1 MLSTLLRR
9 VLSHGT
15 IRTVA
20 HNTRRVASVCSWFDD
35 NARPLPWR
43 NSTTWGV
50 VVSEFMLQQTP
61 VHRVEPVWQ
70 DWMAR
75 WPTPQLLASEPSG
88 EAVRA
93 WGRLGYPRRALRL
106 HATAQQITDQHGGR
120 VPSSDEALRALPGV
134 GEYTAAAIR
143 AFAFG
148 LESTVLDVNVR
159 RVISRAWSGID
170 EPPSHL
176 SAVERTLA
184 NSLATAADDPSA
196 WAAASMELGAIVC
209 TKTTPQCS
217 VCPLK
222 RSCAW
227 RSAGF
232 PPSEAA
238 RRRQPRYEG
247 SDRQARG
254 RILSALRESETAVNG
269 NILVDMSADRDQM
282 LRALESLESEG
293 LIRRVGRAFALPL

>member
-1 MLSTLLRR
+1 MK
-9 VLSHGT
+9 
-15 IRTVA
+15 
-20 HNTRRVASVCSWFDD
+20 
-35 NARPLPWR
+35 
-43 NSTTWGV
+43 
-50 VVSEFMLQQTP
+50 
-61 VHRVEPVWQ
+61 
-70 DWMAR
+70 R
-75 WPTPQLLASEPSG
+75 WPTPPALASEPSG

-106 HATAQQITDQHGGR
+106 HATAQQITDHYEGR
-120 VPSSDEALRALPGV
+120 VPSDEGELRALPGV

-148 LESTVLDVNVR
+148 LESIVLDVNVR
-159 RVISRAWSGID
+159 RVISRAWNGVD

-184 NSLATAADDPSA
+184 QSLVTAADDPSA
-196 WAAASMELGAIVC
+196 WAAASMELGATVC
-209 TKTTPQCS
+209 TKATPQCS

-254 RILSALRESETAVNG
+254 RILSVLRESETAVDSNL
-269 NILVDMSADRDQM
+269 LVDMSADRNQM

>member
-1 MLSTLLRR
+1 MLSTLLRHS
-9 VLSHGT
+9 LSHGT

-43 NSTTWGV
+43 SSTPWGV

-61 VHRVEPVWQ
+61 VHRVEPVWW
-70 DWMAR
+70 DWITR
-75 WPTPQLLASEPSG
+75 WPTPRALASEPSG

-106 HATAQQITDQHGGR
+106 HATAQQVSDQYDGR
-120 VPSSDEALRALPGV
+120 VPSREGELRALPGV

-148 LESTVLDVNVR
+148 LESIVLDVNVR

-209 TKTTPQCS
+209 TKKRPQCS
-217 VCPLK
+217 SCPLK
-222 RSCAW
+222 RTCVW
-227 RSAGF
+227 RTAGF
-232 PPSEAA
+232 PPSDPGPK
-238 RRRQPRYEG
+238 RQPRYEG

-254 RILSALRESETAVNG
+254 RILSVLRETETAVDSG
-269 NILVDMSADRDQM
+269 LLVNMSADPDQM
-282 LRALESLESEG
+282 IRALESLESEG
-293 LIRRVGRAFALPL
+293 LVRRVGGAFALPL